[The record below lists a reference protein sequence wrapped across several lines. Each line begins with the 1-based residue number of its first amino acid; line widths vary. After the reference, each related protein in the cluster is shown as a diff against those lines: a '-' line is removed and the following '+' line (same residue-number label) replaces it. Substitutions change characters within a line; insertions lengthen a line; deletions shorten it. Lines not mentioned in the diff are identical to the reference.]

1 MPHSKDIE
9 NYRKS
14 LRRSKDKWIDWKVR
28 PAELEDVLEIAKL
41 SIPVKY
47 VVPPYGLDANLISK
61 YIDQWVVVED
71 PKTVELGGAEHS
83 VSNTY
88 IDDKALAYLRNLQQI
103 DEEVLTDFFENS
115 EGVKRVLKSQIA
127 CPGKGSMKAL
137 VDYQKENFDEVWIWF
152 SLNSPVRDFCIR
164 EGFEVEGQ
172 KVYTFMNIWKGNY
185 SNFVVG
191 KWKKKPSIYKNL
203 DQIILD
209 SRSLAELTG
218 RAVRWNL
225 EPIDSTPEGS
235 NKRLEV
241 FFSEMKNKWDKGAK
255 EHGPK
260 FKTDPFEEAMNEC
273 LDLALYAKVIYFR
286 IQALQSRLG
295 KEGVINARKST
306 PYKSTK

>member
-1 MPHSKDIE
+1 MPHTDNIE
-9 NYRKS
+9 SYRKT
-14 LRRSKDKWIDWKVR
+14 RNPKGEWIDWKVR
-28 PAELEDVLEIAKL
+28 PALINEAKEIAQL
-41 SIPVKY
+41 SIPVKD

-71 PKTVELGGAEHS
+71 PKTGILGGAEHS
-83 VSNTY
+83 VSN
-88 IDDKALAYLRNLQQI
+88 DKVDTKTLVYLRNLQQI
-103 DEEVLTDFFENS
+103 DEGVLTEFLENS
-115 EGVKRVLKSQIA
+115 DNIKRVLKSQIA

-172 KVYTFMNIWKGNY
+172 KVYTFMNIWKGDY

-191 KWKKKPSIYKNL
+191 KWKKGPGVKERQLSRHQAMAKSFERVYGGNL
-203 DQIILD
+203 D
-209 SRSLAELTG
+209 
-218 RAVRWNL
+218 
-225 EPIDSTPEGS
+225 PIESTPEES

-255 EHGPK
+255 EHGK
-260 FKTDPFEEAMNEC
+260 IFKTDPFEEAMNEC

-286 IQALQSRLG
+286 IQALQAKFNS
-295 KEGVINARKST
+295 KEIK
-306 PYKSTK
+306 